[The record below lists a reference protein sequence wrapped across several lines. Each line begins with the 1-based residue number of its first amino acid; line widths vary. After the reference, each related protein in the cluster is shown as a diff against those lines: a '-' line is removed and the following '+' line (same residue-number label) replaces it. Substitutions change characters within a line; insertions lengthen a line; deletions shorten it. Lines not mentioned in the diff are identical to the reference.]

1 MPSFLI
7 VACSG
12 LVISNPVFIIALQ
25 SEMKTGLLI
34 SFLIISGSAASFFHI
49 LHILCLSQYGL
60 PGISIK
66 IGEINMGNNM
76 ELDYEM
82 FCYQCEQTANQKGCT
97 KLGVCGKTP
106 EVANLQDLLIFQIK
120 GISCYA
126 RPLIEKGTPMDKSVV
141 SFIEKN
147 FGLTQALPVSP
158 RFTPPTIFR
167 RPKPRCCAT
176 RPSPVSC
183 MTSRSIR
190 TSGPCVRPFSTD
202 SKASAPTGIRRE
214 SSAITAMRRMISIFS
229 PWKPSRTTGCR
240 SRN

>member
-12 LVISNPVFIIALQ
+12 LVISNPVFIIALR

-126 RPLIEKGTPMDKSVV
+126 KPLIEKGTPMDKSVV
-141 SFIEKN
+141 SFIENVLFTTLTNVN
-147 FGLTQALPVSP
+147 FDAEVACRTFARIPAHQRRTPGL
-158 RFTPPTIFR
+158 R
-167 RPKPRCCAT
+167 RRSQSAHA
-176 RPSPVSC
+176 
-183 MTSRSIR
+183 SRHLR
-190 TSGPCVRPFSTD
+190 
-202 SKASAPTGIRRE
+202 
-214 SSAITAMRRMISIFS
+214 SSADQNRDAARRAH
-229 PWKPSRTTGCR
+229 RR
-240 SRN
+240 YHV